1 MDPIEVE
8 CNSALKYKF
17 KTVGL
22 DSFYHY
28 LGPMYP
34 KMTDF
39 DRPPRSLA
47 CSGQYISEQAFSL
60 MNINKSKLGS
70 QLTHT
75 HLNDIMKITTALKL
89 VPDVDRL
96 VKAKRCQVS
105 GSSK

>member
-1 MDPIEVE
+1 
-8 CNSALKYKF
+8 
-17 KTVGL
+17 
-22 DSFYHY
+22 
-28 LGPMYP
+28 
-34 KMTDF
+34 
-39 DRPPRSLA
+39 
-47 CSGQYISEQAFSL
+47 

-75 HLNDIMKITTALKL
+75 HLNDIMKITTAQKL

>member
-39 DRPPRSLA
+39 DRPQRSLA
-47 CSGQYISEQAFSL
+47 CSGQYISV
-60 MNINKSKLGS
+60 SKRS
-70 QLTHT
+70 
-75 HLNDIMKITTALKL
+75 
-89 VPDVDRL
+89 P
-96 VKAKRCQVS
+96 
-105 GSSK
+105 

>member
-39 DRPPRSLA
+39 VSKILGMFRTIYL
-47 CSGQYISEQAFSL
+47 CEQAFSL

-75 HLNDIMKITTALKL
+75 HLNDIMKITTAQKL